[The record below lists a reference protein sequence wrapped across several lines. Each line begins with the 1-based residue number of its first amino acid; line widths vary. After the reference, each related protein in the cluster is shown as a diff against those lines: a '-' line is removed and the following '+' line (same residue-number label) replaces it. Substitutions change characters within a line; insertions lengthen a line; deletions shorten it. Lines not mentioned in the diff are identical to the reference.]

1 MVTLI
6 LFSLF
11 SLGLYYALFR
21 YTLVNINQTL
31 LQSKADN
38 IAQAL
43 SRSINYRGMLSGS
56 YQYLRFLYDSTNE
69 DVWIIDI
76 NKQVI
81 TRQNQNIDYAD
92 LPLEAQLYVETIL
105 ENKTAVSQAFNTFLS
120 TSSLTAGSLLYNEQN
135 EIIGVVLLHSPL
147 IDESSNIL
155 IFMSLLLISF
165 LISLLFA
172 YFVAQRL
179 GEKISQPLAQMM
191 QFIQKLAKKQVP
203 DLLSNHRNEE
213 MAKLNQSLNELSIL
227 LKDSEIKQA
236 QLDKMRKDLLASV
249 SHELYTPITVLR
261 GFIEAIED
269 EVVHN
274 PDDLKQSVK
283 TMNNQILLLQHL
295 VSDLLELTRLENPD
309 FSIKKE
315 SIDFKQLISDS
326 VDAIHPLAQNSQK
339 HITLE
344 LHQTFTLLGD
354 YNRLMQM
361 LFVFLNNAIKY
372 SEPNSHVL
380 IKQDINDVN
389 KIIIQDQGLG
399 IPQEDL
405 PYVFD
410 MFYKGVNATSNST
423 GLGLAIAKRIADKH
437 LISISLQNIE
447 HGLQVIIDF
456 THAVQLSTSKIF

>member
-56 YQYLRFLYDSTNE
+56 YQFLRFLYDSTNE

-81 TRQNQNIDYAD
+81 TRQNQNIVYAD
-92 LPLEAQLYVETIL
+92 LPLEAQLYVEKIL
-105 ENKTAVSQAFNTFLS
+105 ENKTSVSQAFNSFLS
-120 TSSLTAGSLLYNEQN
+120 TSSLTAGSLLYNDQN
-135 EIIGVVLLHSPL
+135 EVIGVVLLHSPL
-147 IDESSNIL
+147 IDNSSNIL
-155 IFMSLLLISF
+155 VFMSLLLISF

-179 GEKISQPLAQMM
+179 GEMISQPLAQMM

-203 DLLSNHRNEE
+203 DPLSNHRNEE

-269 EVVHN
+269 DVIHN
-274 PDDLKQSVK
+274 PDDIKQSVK

-326 VDAIHPLAQNSQK
+326 VEAILPLAHNSQK

-344 LHQTFTLLGD
+344 LYQTFTLLGD

-372 SEPNSHVL
+372 SESNSRVL
-380 IKQDINDVN
+380 IQQDINDWK
-389 KIIIQDQGLG
+389 KIIIIDEGLG
-399 IPQEDL
+399 ISQEDL

-410 MFYKGVNATSNST
+410 MFYKGANATSTST

-437 LISISLQNIE
+437 FISISLHNIE
-447 HGLQVIIDF
+447 HGLQVILDF
-456 THAVQLSTSKIF
+456 THAVQ